1 MDLNGLPTDLAKFI
15 QEELTKGTYQTEA
28 ELVCEAVR
36 LLREREQ
43 RLSDLRAAVL
53 PAVAQLDQ
61 GNYTAYDEQG
71 LREMIEDVKA
81 HGRTRLAERRTA
93 VP

>member
-1 MDLNGLPTDLAKFI
+1 MDLNGLPSDLAQFVE
-15 QEELTKGTYQTEA
+15 QELATGKYQTEA

-43 RLSDLRAAVL
+43 RLEDLRREIL
-53 PAVAQLDQ
+53 PALAQLDQ

-71 LREMIEDVKA
+71 LREMIDDVKA
-81 HGRTRLAERRTA
+81 RGRTRLAERRSTT
-93 VP
+93 P